1 MNREAEQVT
10 QSAILEL
17 PLARGAGA
25 PAVGVTAPQE
35 PAVEAHPVGQVG
47 LPLYLEHKGPVL
59 PFPGPP
65 PGSPAWGQ
73 RAGLCWLPSLRGS
86 SRLPGAVQELP
97 PSSELS

>member
-1 MNREAEQVT
+1 MNQEAEQVT
-10 QSAILEL
+10 QSTPRA
-17 PLARGAGA
+17 A
-25 PAVGVTAPQE
+25 PGQGCRCSCSQGVTAPQE

-47 LPLYLEHKGPVL
+47 LPLYLEHKGPAL

-65 PGSPAWGQ
+65 TGSPAWGQ